1 MSSGRL
7 LLEVV
12 AGNALGSEIEVEDD
26 FLIGRHAPGAGTLAD
41 DVEISRHHARISR
54 APEGEFTIEDLDS
67 TNGTFVN
74 GVRIAAPQPLAEGD
88 RVEVGGTT
96 LVVHTPAEPGP
107 GREATAAR
115 AVPGGPAP
123 AGIPALSL
131 RIEIDLAG
139 REATLALDDSSDA
152 VRLEYADGGW
162 RIAS

>member
-1 MSSGRL
+1 
-7 LLEVV
+7 VV
-12 AGNALGSEIEVEDD
+12 AGNALGSEIEVDDD
-26 FLIGRHAPGAGTLAD
+26 FLIGRHAPGAGGLAD
-41 DVEISRHHARISR
+41 DVEISRNHARISR

-96 LVVHTPAEPGP
+96 LVVHTPAQPGP

-115 AVPGGPAP
+115 AVPDEPASP
-123 AGIPALSL
+123 GIPALSL

-152 VRLEYADGGW
+152 VRFEYADGGW